1 MWTIIKYKKNNL
13 YTLQKELTQKL
24 DKNLK
29 IFIPKIKIQKV
40 IKNKINYKDIQILGD
55 YLFCY
60 HPCFRITQNINQLK
74 FCRGLEY
81 FLLNYLNNQ
90 SEIEMFIDD
99 CKKNEDQNGYI
110 KQSFFNF
117 DYLSEFKFLTGP
129 FLNQIFKILNKEKD
143 KINILVKNKKITVS
157 KDKYI
162 FRPV

>member
-1 MWTIIKYKKNNL
+1 MWAIIKYKKNSF
-13 YTLQKELTQKL
+13 YTLQKELIQKI
-24 DKNLK
+24 DKSLK

-40 IKNKINYKDIQILGD
+40 IKNNITYKDIPILGD

-60 HPCFRITQNINQLK
+60 HPCFRTSQIINKLK

-81 FLLNYLNNQ
+81 FLSNYLNNQ
-90 SEIEMFIDD
+90 NEIEKFIND

-117 DYLSEFKFLTGP
+117 NYLSEFQFLTGP

-157 KDKYI
+157 KDKHI